1 FGSASLRKAPRLKV
15 QSFGCLGTCTRMI
28 GALLPGGASRPLPS
42 ARWDTLRTGAGSAC
56 RGDVAEKIGRPEGA
70 KLPSRPRAEV
80 PVEKVGSVA
89 RAELCARYRET
100 NSTRRG
106 EAAAEISCR
115 AVLSAGPPAGVA
127 AKVNEDG
134 RQVPLEKRPLTWK
147 VGD

>member
-1 FGSASLRKAPRLKV
+1 MGPPMPRNSDISLAVHFFFPRREGWSSDQWWPPSGTAP
-15 QSFGCLGTCTRMI
+15 T
-28 GALLPGGASRPLPS
+28 A
-42 ARWDTLRTGAGSAC
+42 LRTGAGSAC